1 MKGTEISRRLKAA
14 REQAGFKSASE
25 AARQIGA
32 NAVTYT
38 AHENG
43 GREYDRAT
51 AIFYGTKFGVD
62 PAWLLFGDE
71 LSLQRSLLES
81 DIASPN
87 DTHSDD
93 AGGPPHM
100 RGNPAPDSFR
110 DFIETG
116 LKIRYDRARIIPVQG
131 DSMFDPADPNA
142 RGSLLPGDRVIVDT
156 GDCSPSPPGAFAL
169 HDGVGILLKLAEV
182 VPNSKPL
189 MVRLSTRN
197 PRYAAYEIPLNDVA
211 FIGRVRAK
219 VAPF

>member
-51 AIFYGTKFGVD
+51 AIFYGKKFGVD
-62 PAWLLFGDE
+62 PGWLLFGDD
-71 LSLQRSLLES
+71 LNLQRSLLEV
-81 DIASPN
+81 DIAASHDNHGNDVEGAHRADGSP
-87 DTHSDD
+87 SLD
-93 AGGPPHM
+93 A
-100 RGNPAPDSFR
+100 FR

-156 GDCSPSPPGAFAL
+156 SDRSPSPPGAFAL

-197 PRYAAYEIPLNDVA
+197 PRYAAYEMQLDDVA